1 MRITIDP
8 DRCNG
13 HGRCY
18 SLAPTLFGDDEDG
31 RGVVIVTDVADEHL
45 AAARTAIANCPE
57 QAIAL
62 TARDP

>member
-1 MRITIDP
+1 MKITIDP

-18 SLAPTLFGDDEDG
+18 SLATALFVDDDDG
-31 RGVVIVTDVADEHL
+31 RGVVVVDDVDDDHL
-45 AAARTAIANCPE
+45 AVARTAIANCPE

-62 TARDP
+62 ID

>member
-1 MRITIDP
+1 MKISIDP

-18 SLAPTLFGDDEDG
+18 SLAPALFGDDDDG
-31 RGVVIVTDVADEHL
+31 RGTVNVDDVDDDQL

-62 TARDP
+62 TD

>member
-1 MRITIDP
+1 MRITIDA

-18 SLAPTLFGDDEDG
+18 SLAPTLFGDDDDG
-31 RGVVIVTDVADEHL
+31 RGVVIVTDVGDEQVAD
-45 AAARTAIANCPE
+45 ARTAIANCPE

-62 TARDP
+62 TG